1 MASTPIVYLLSG
13 YSNNRGFSKVEI
25 DQHYLNPLLVELYDL
40 DSGWSEDR
48 QYYLSLASDQNMHIL
63 DLGCGTG
70 LLCDAYARS
79 GHRVVGVDPAPA
91 MLQSARQ
98 KEFGSKI
105 RWIEAT
111 AQEFRSSEKFDLIIM
126 TGHAFQVLLTDEE
139 IASTFATI
147 KKQLAPGGLAV
158 FESRNPDIDWS
169 ANWNYEIELA
179 TPRGSVIE
187 KREFLAF
194 ENGVEY
200 MSFELKYSFPEGEF
214 VSTSR
219 LRFPSLELIKS
230 GLSEASLSLEALYG
244 DWRQGEFQ
252 QSRSEEMIFHVRS
265 R

>member
-1 MASTPIVYLLSG
+1 M
-13 YSNNRGFSKVEI
+13 EI

-79 GHRVVGVDPAPA
+79 GNRVVGVDPAPA

-98 KEFGSKI
+98 KEYGSKI
-105 RWIEAT
+105 KWVQST

-147 KKQLAPGGLAV
+147 KNQLAPGGLAV
-158 FESRNPDIDWS
+158 FESRNPSIDWS

-179 TPRGSVIE
+179 TPG
-187 KREFLAF
+187 
-194 ENGVEY
+194 
-200 MSFELKYSFPEGEF
+200 
-214 VSTSR
+214 
-219 LRFPSLELIKS
+219 
-230 GLSEASLSLEALYG
+230 
-244 DWRQGEFQ
+244 
-252 QSRSEEMIFHVRS
+252 
-265 R
+265 